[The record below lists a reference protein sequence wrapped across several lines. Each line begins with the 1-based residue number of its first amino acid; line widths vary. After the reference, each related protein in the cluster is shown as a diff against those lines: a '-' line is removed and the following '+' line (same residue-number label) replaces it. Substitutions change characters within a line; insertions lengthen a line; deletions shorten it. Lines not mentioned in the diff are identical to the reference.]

1 MTSKAPTDLQLEKL
15 RDAKRREAEKLM
27 INRAS
32 ATNKRSMSVQ
42 KNTWID
48 YKQGITDF
56 KNTFFP
62 NIKREDFPAFHDPVG
77 DITSASGTLS
87 DDQPGFSQFQWLVEK
102 RLGVCNNV
110 ASKPAEDAVRN
121 KFRMVKYSGE
131 VDDKLT
137 EEIMD
142 WLEDPE
148 LKFWDQLCLALY
160 YERTYGVSCLV
171 KYYTTNDKENGKLDT
186 QAPKNT
192 RPISFQAFPP
202 NIINPQNTNKSVW
215 LGSDPNEWDWQGG
228 MIGPTKIHHSRVQTI
243 MTRPSAMR
251 WWGQSI
257 FEAIWIPLLL
267 YFQVFVYMLRHF
279 TKWGGVIPAYMIDGE
294 DDLDDIWTLYGDLLE
309 EMKMNGIFLGRKG
322 DELTFTPSNTAQGL
336 TELMEILK
344 EEISARTRIPVI
356 VIFGRTS
363 NAGLGSAGYLLA
375 QMEYWGEVANIQ
387 RSISDDV
394 MRILKLAGFN
404 LKGRRIEWMLSM
416 NKTDQQRL
424 IDEGMEIENEIMK
437 EQYMQTQIQTM
448 MLLEQ
453 AKNPQVDENPMD
465 NSADKPK
472 NEGEVSKAKV
482 ELEVSAKEK
491 KVKPSEKDFATT
503 EYEKL
508 KDQNQDFYD
517 KIHAQRKQ
525 RIDTYKKELEGKVN
539 G

>member
-1 MTSKAPTDLQLEKL
+1 MVTDLQLEKL
-15 RDAKRREAEKLM
+15 RDVKRRELEQLN

-32 ATNKRSMSVQ
+32 ATAKRSLGVQ

-62 NIKREDFPAFHDPVG
+62 DIKREDFPAFHDPSG
-77 DITSASGTLS
+77 DITAVSGTLG
-87 DDQPGFSQFQWLVEK
+87 DDQPGFSQFKWLVEK

-121 KFRMVKYSGE
+121 KFRLVKYSGE

-160 YERTYGVSCLV
+160 YERIYGISVLV
-171 KYYTTNDKENGKLDT
+171 KYYTKNDKERGNLRTK
-186 QAPKNT
+186 APLNT
-192 RPISFQAFPP
+192 KPISFQAFPP
-202 NIINPQNTNKSVW
+202 NIITPQNTNKSVW
-215 LGSDPNEWDWQGG
+215 LGSDPREWDWQGG
-228 MIGPTKIHHSRVQTI
+228 LIGPTKIHRSRVQTF
-243 MTRPSAMR
+243 MTRPSSFR

-279 TKWGGVIPAYMIDGE
+279 TKWGGVIPAYMIEGE
-294 DDLDDIWTLYGDLLE
+294 DDLDTIWTLYGDLFE

-344 EEISARTRIPVI
+344 EEIAARTRIPVI

-404 LKGRRIEWMLSM
+404 LKRRRLEWMLSM

-437 EQYMQTQIQTM
+437 EQYMQAQIQTM

-465 NSADKPK
+465 NSGNKPK

-482 ELEVSAKEK
+482 ELEISAKEK
-491 KVKPSEKDFATT
+491 KVKPSEKDFVNT

-508 KDQNQDFYD
+508 KARNQDFYE
-517 KIHAQRKQ
+517 KVHAQRKQ
-525 RIDTYKKELEGKVN
+525 RIKEYQKQLEGKANV
-539 G
+539 